1 MPSECAVCF
10 QFWGKD
16 WITKV
21 VISRHVRQSRQL
33 LFPFQNTL
41 AWGRG
46 ETSCLGRRRAE
57 ERMGELV
64 SNLYLPRL
72 PRLLRPPQQHTPSS
86 FHLNFATVHH
96 RNTYS
101 RLIHFLVPPIHLFP
115 TQRLVTITL
124 LSSCHSILRGSGN
137 AGTLS
142 MTSCTNSS
150 KEWNNCVS

>member
-1 MPSECAVCF
+1 MCSMLPVLGEGLDHQSCDLEARKAVEAVALSISKHLSLGERRNLPSWKATSR
-10 QFWGKD
+10 GK
-16 WITKV
+16 
-21 VISRHVRQSRQL
+21 
-33 LFPFQNTL
+33 NG
-41 AWGRG
+41 GRWS
-46 ETSCLGRRRAE
+46 E
-57 ERMGELV
+57 
-64 SNLYLPRL
+64 NLYLPRL
-72 PRLLRPPQQHTPSS
+72 PRLLRLPHQHTPSS